1 MTLPVTRCCP
11 LRSASSAA
19 TRGRLPCVLLGGW
32 GARLTVHHE
41 LVGHALH
48 NRALG
53 LLEAALGPTARGVGE
68 EHRRVGL
75 GGDVVREGNV
85 VDLDILE
92 RELVEEL
99 NLGGRHIYA
108 EGSAAD

>member
-1 MTLPVTRCCP
+1 M
-11 LRSASSAA
+11 
-19 TRGRLPCVLLGGW
+19 LLGGW

-41 LVGHALH
+41 RVGHALH

-75 GGDVVREGNV
+75 GGDVVLPREGGRLRPTIWV
-85 VDLDILE
+85 
-92 RELVEEL
+92 
-99 NLGGRHIYA
+99 GG
-108 EGSAAD
+108 